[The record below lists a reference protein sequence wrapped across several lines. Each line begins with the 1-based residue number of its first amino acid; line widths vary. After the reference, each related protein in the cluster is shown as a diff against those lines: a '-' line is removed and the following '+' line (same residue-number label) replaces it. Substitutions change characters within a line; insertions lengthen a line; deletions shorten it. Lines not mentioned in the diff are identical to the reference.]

1 MAQGAWLLHPQVN
14 PITRF
19 LGGSYERTVRK
30 PLLTQDSHS
39 PSSSASCFLLSSSS
53 DFASIWR
60 EGQRHTLISMSRQTH
75 TLEKLDVFD
84 LSIFLAHTL
93 ERLPGLVLVFAL
105 EVEGS

>member
-1 MAQGAWLLHPQVN
+1 M
-14 PITRF
+14 
-19 LGGSYERTVRK
+19 
-30 PLLTQDSHS
+30 
-39 PSSSASCFLLSSSS
+39 
-53 DFASIWR
+53 
-60 EGQRHTLISMSRQTH
+60 EGQRHTLISMSSQTY